1 MSSQFIGEGL
11 AFGERGL
18 FPRGKGE
25 KTVGG
30 MFLIRDLC

>member
-11 AFGERGL
+11 VLGERGL
-18 FPRGKGE
+18 FPQGKEE